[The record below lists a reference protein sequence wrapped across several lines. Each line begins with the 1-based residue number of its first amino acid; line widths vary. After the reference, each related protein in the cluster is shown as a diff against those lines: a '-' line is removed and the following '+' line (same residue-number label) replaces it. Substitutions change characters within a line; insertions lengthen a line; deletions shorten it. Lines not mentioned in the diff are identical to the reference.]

1 MNGSLHTAHPA
12 RSAPSPTPKC
22 LPARTAG
29 VDEVGRGPLAGPVV
43 AAAVILSA
51 RRSIQGLADSKL
63 LAAAE
68 RERLDRVI
76 RRRAFAFGIGWA
88 DPAEIDALNILE
100 ATFLAMRRAVLA
112 LPVAPG
118 RLLVD
123 GNRLPC
129 LEGLGMTI
137 GTDAAGA
144 ACAIVGGDAIEPA
157 ISAASIIAKTA
168 RDEYMR
174 RAHTRYPQYGF
185 ADHKGYPTP
194 AHLRRLREQ
203 GPCPLH
209 RRSFAPVA
217 LALAREAR
225 RARRAAAAALVAAG
239 CAV

>member
-1 MNGSLHTAHPA
+1 MSRSLNTAQPA
-12 RSAPSPTPKC
+12 RADLATPTRRPT
-22 LPARTAG
+22 RIAG

-43 AAAVILSA
+43 AAAVILCG
-51 RRSIQGLADSKL
+51 RRSIEGLADSKL
-63 LAAAE
+63 LDAAE

-100 ATFLAMRRAVLA
+100 ASFLAMRRAVLA

-137 GTDAAGA
+137 GADAAPRA
-144 ACAIVGGDAIEPA
+144 FAIVGGDATEPA

-168 RDEYMR
+168 RDDYMR
-174 RAHTRYPQYGF
+174 RAHERYPHYGF

-194 AHLRRLREQ
+194 AHLRLLRAH

-217 LALAREAR
+217 LAHQELP
-225 RARRAAAAALVAAG
+225 
-239 CAV
+239 